1 MARRPAQVHGFC
13 LVDKPAGMTSHDVV
27 GRLRRRFNE
36 RRIGHSGTL
45 DPDATGAL
53 IVAVGNAT
61 RLLRYFSDLPKTY
74 TARFITGAA
83 TDTLD
88 DSGVVTRTAD
98 MSGVTLADARRVA
111 ASLTGRIMQVPPM
124 VSAIKVDGR
133 RLHEL
138 AREGV
143 TVEREAREI
152 EVYSFD
158 VDGPMVVRD
167 GNPVFD
173 VAVTCSSGTYVRTLA
188 DDFGTALGGCAHLG
202 NLRRRAIGDF
212 RVGESPRDDDSID
225 AAELRTVSVGL
236 AHLRRVVVND
246 EVARWVLTGRP
257 LAAAQLGVDPTT
269 KAVGHDAVCVVA
281 DERDHVLAV
290 YRIGDTCRPEVVLP
304 APLA

>member
-1 MARRPAQVHGFC
+1 MHGFC

-45 DPDATGAL
+45 DPDATGVL

-61 RLLRYFSDLPKTY
+61 RLLRFFSDLPKTY

-124 VSAIKVDGR
+124 VSAIKIDGK

-138 AREGV
+138 AREGI

-158 VDGPMVVRD
+158 VEGPVEVRD

-173 VAVTCSSGTYVRTLA
+173 VTVTCSSGTYVRTLA

-212 RVGESPRDDDSID
+212 RVGESARDDDSID
-225 AAELRTVSVGL
+225 AAELRTVSAGL
-236 AHLRRVVVND
+236 AHLPRVVVD
-246 EVARWVLTGRP
+246 EEVARWVLTGRP
-257 LAAAQLGVDPTT
+257 LEAARLGVDSLVAEATP
-269 KAVGHDAVCVVA
+269 DAVCVVV
-281 DERDHVLAV
+281 DDHDRVLAV
-290 YRIGDTCRPEVVLP
+290 YRIGNTCRPEVVLP
-304 APLA
+304 TPLA

>member
-45 DPDATGAL
+45 DPDATGVL

-61 RLLRYFSDLPKTY
+61 RLLRFFSDLPKTY

-98 MSGVTLADARRVA
+98 MSKVTLADARRVA
-111 ASLTGRIMQVPPM
+111 ASLTGRIKQVPPM
-124 VSAIKVDGR
+124 VSAIKVDGK

-138 AREGV
+138 AREGI

-152 EVYSFD
+152 EMYSFD
-158 VDGPMVVRD
+158 VEGPVDVRD

-173 VAVTCSSGTYVRTLA
+173 VTVTCSSGTYVRTLA

-202 NLRRRAIGDF
+202 MLRRRAIGEF
-212 RVGESPRDDDSID
+212 RVGESPRDDSID
-225 AAELRTVSVGL
+225 AAELRTVSAGL
-236 AHLRRVVVND
+236 AHLPRVVADD

-257 LAAAQLGVDPTT
+257 IEAARLGVDPR
-269 KAVGHDAVCVVA
+269 AAADAPDAVCVVV
-281 DERDHVLAV
+281 DDRDRVLAV
-290 YRIGDTCRPEVVLP
+290 YGIGDTCRPEVVLP

>member
-1 MARRPAQVHGFC
+1 MARRPAQLHGFC
-13 LVDKPAGMTSHDVV
+13 VVDKPAGMTSHDVV

-45 DPDATGAL
+45 DPDATGVL

-61 RLLRYFSDLPKTY
+61 RLLRFFSDLPKTY

-88 DSGVVTRTAD
+88 DSGVVTCTAD

-138 AREGV
+138 AREGI

-158 VDGPMVVRD
+158 VEGPVEVRD

-173 VAVTCSSGTYVRTLA
+173 VTVTCSSGTYVRTLA

-212 RVGESPRDDDSID
+212 RVGESVRDDDSID
-225 AAELRTVSVGL
+225 AAELRTVSAGL
-236 AHLRRVVVND
+236 AHLPRVVVNE

-257 LAAAQLGVDPTT
+257 LEAARLGVDSQI
-269 KAVGHDAVCVVA
+269 AVATPDAVCAVV
-281 DERDHVLAV
+281 DDLDRVLAV
-290 YRIGDTCRPEVVLP
+290 YRIGDVCRPEVVLP

>member
-45 DPDATGAL
+45 DPDATGVL

-61 RLLRYFSDLPKTY
+61 RLLRFFTELPKTY

-98 MSGVTLADARRVA
+98 MSAVTLADARHVA
-111 ASLTGRIMQVPPM
+111 TTLTGRIKQVPPM
-124 VSAIKVDGR
+124 VSAIKIDGK

-138 AREGV
+138 AREGI

-158 VDGPMVVRD
+158 VDGPVEVRN

-173 VAVTCSSGTYVRTLA
+173 VTVACSSGTYVRSLA
-188 DDFGTALGGCAHLG
+188 DDFGAALGGCAHLG
-202 NLRRRAIGDF
+202 NLRRRAIGEF
-212 RVGESPRDDDSID
+212 RVDDTPRDADSID
-225 AAELRTVSVGL
+225 NATLLGVAHGL
-236 AHLRRVVVND
+236 AHLPQVVVDD

-257 LAAAQLGVDPTT
+257 LAAAQLGVDLQ
-269 KAVGHDAVCVVA
+269 GHAGVTGAVCAVL
-281 DERDHVLAV
+281 DETRRVLAV
-290 YRIGDTCRPEVVLP
+290 YGIADTCRPEVVLP

>member
-1 MARRPAQVHGFC
+1 MARRPAQLHGFC

-27 GRLRRRFNE
+27 SRLRRRFSE

-45 DPDATGAL
+45 DPDATGVL

-61 RLLRYFSDLPKTY
+61 RLLRFFSDLPKTY

-98 MSGVTLADARRVA
+98 MSAVTLADARRVA

-124 VSAIKVDGR
+124 VSAIKIDGK

-158 VDGPMVVRD
+158 VDGPVAVHD

-173 VAVTCSSGTYVRTLA
+173 VTVSCSSGTYVRTLA
-188 DDFGTALGGCAHLG
+188 DDFGTTLGGCTHLG
-202 NLRRRAIGDF
+202 NLRRRAIGEF
-212 RVGESPRDDDSID
+212 RVGDAPRDDDSID
-225 AAELRTVSVGL
+225 TAELRTVSAGL
-236 AHLRRVVVND
+236 AHLPRVVVND

-257 LAAAQLGVDPTT
+257 LAASQLGIDPQVHS
-269 KAVGHDAVCVVA
+269 AGDAVCVVV
-281 DERDHVLAV
+281 DGNGCVLAV

>member
-1 MARRPAQVHGFC
+1 
-13 LVDKPAGMTSHDVV
+13 
-27 GRLRRRFNE
+27 LRF
-36 RRIGHSGTL
+36 
-45 DPDATGAL
+45 
-53 IVAVGNAT
+53 
-61 RLLRYFSDLPKTY
+61 FSDLPKTY

-124 VSAIKVDGR
+124 VSAIKIDGK

-138 AREGV
+138 AREGI

-158 VDGPMVVRD
+158 VEGPVEVRD

-173 VAVTCSSGTYVRTLA
+173 VTVTCSSGTYVRTLA

-212 RVGESPRDDDSID
+212 RVGESARDDDSID
-225 AAELRTVSVGL
+225 AAELRTVSAGL
-236 AHLRRVVVND
+236 AHLPRVVVD
-246 EVARWVLTGRP
+246 EEVARWVLTGRP
-257 LAAAQLGVDPTT
+257 LEAARLGVDSLVAEATP
-269 KAVGHDAVCVVA
+269 DAVCVVV
-281 DERDHVLAV
+281 DDHDRVLAV
-290 YRIGDTCRPEVVLP
+290 YRIGNTCRPEVVLP
-304 APLA
+304 TPLA

>member
-45 DPDATGAL
+45 DPDATGVL

-61 RLLRYFSDLPKTY
+61 RLLRFFSDLPKTY
-74 TARFITGAA
+74 TAWFITGAA

-88 DSGVVTRTAD
+88 DSGAVTRTAD
-98 MSGVTLADARRVA
+98 MSAVTLDDARRVA

-124 VSAIKVDGR
+124 VSAIKIDGK

-138 AREGV
+138 AREGI
-143 TVEREAREI
+143 TVERDAREI

-158 VDGPMVVRD
+158 VDGPVEVRN

-173 VAVTCSSGTYVRTLA
+173 VTVTCSSGTYVRTLA
-188 DDFGTALGGCAHLG
+188 DDFGAALGGCAHLG
-202 NLRRRAIGDF
+202 SLRRRAVGEF
-212 RVGESPRDDDSID
+212 RVGESPRDADSID
-225 AAELRTVSVGL
+225 NAELRTVSAGL
-236 AHLRRVVVND
+236 AHLPRVVVDD

-257 LAAAQLGVDPTT
+257 LAAAQLGVDPLMHSSM
-269 KAVGHDAVCVVA
+269 ADAVCVVA
-281 DERDHVLAV
+281 DHGDRVLAV
-290 YRIGDTCRPEVVLP
+290 YGIGDTCRPEVVLP